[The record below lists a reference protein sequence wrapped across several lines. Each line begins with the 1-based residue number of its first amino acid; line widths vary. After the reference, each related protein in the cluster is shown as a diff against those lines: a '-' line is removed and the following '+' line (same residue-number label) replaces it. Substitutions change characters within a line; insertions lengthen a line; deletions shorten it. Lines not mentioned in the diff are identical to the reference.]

1 MKNPPK
7 IGATGELRFT
17 VEARHLIDFSAE
29 GMPPVLSTPWLI
41 WFLEHAAR
49 EVLGPL
55 QKPGESS
62 VGTEIELQHLAPTP
76 PGQTVRCLARVA
88 GVDGPR
94 IAFHLEAHDE
104 RELIAK
110 GFHRRQVVQA
120 ERFKRAVDRKA
131 AEGGHTP

>member
-1 MKNPPK
+1 MKAAPK
-7 IGATGELRFT
+7 IGAVGELAFT
-17 VEARHLIDFSAE
+17 VGSEQAIDFSSE
-29 GMPPVLSTPWLI
+29 GLPPVLSTPGLI

-49 EVLGPL
+49 EVLKPL
-55 QKPGESS
+55 QEPGESS

-76 PGQTVRCLARVA
+76 LGQRVRCLARVA

-110 GFHRRQVVQA
+110 GFHRRHVVRA
-120 ERFKRAVDRKA
+120 ERFARAVEKKA
-131 AEGGHTP
+131 AGG